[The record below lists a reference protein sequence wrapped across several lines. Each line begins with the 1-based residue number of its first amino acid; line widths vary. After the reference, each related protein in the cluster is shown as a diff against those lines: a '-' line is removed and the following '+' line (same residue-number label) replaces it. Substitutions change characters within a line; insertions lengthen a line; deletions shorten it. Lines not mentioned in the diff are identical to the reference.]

1 MARGRKRKSDEL
13 KQLAGNPGKRPIVTY
28 AEEFGPPMPRVVLPS
43 NCPVPPSWLDSLG
56 VEQWILEWPR
66 LDGLYLKDTDLTGF
80 AIYCAAVSRFRQAKA
95 VIDQLGLTYSTVSG
109 YVRERPEV
117 KILEK
122 AERTIRSFLD
132 ALASNPLA
140 RLRAGSIQAS
150 RQLNLPLAGEPK
162 PQQPGASSAPAPA
175 KDPNDPVGH
184 LVH

>member
-1 MARGRKRKSDEL
+1 MARGRKAKPNEL

-28 AEEFGPPMPRVVLPS
+28 PEEFGPPMPRVVLPG
-43 NCPVPPSWLDSLG
+43 NCPAPPSWLDSLG
-56 VEQWILEWPR
+56 IEQWILEWPR

-80 AIYCAAVSRFRQAKA
+80 AIYCASVSRYRQAKA
-95 VIDQLGLTYSTVSG
+95 VIDASGLTYTTLSG

-150 RQLNLPLAGEPK
+150 RQLPLPLGDGPKQATPAGP
-162 PQQPGASSAPAPA
+162 SPA
-175 KDPNDPVGH
+175 KDMNDPVGH